1 LVNGIGVSIHHIINW
16 LWICPVA
23 FIFDERGRG
32 MVNPWCVAASRA
44 CASVPG
50 VNPLLNRIT
59 LKLASGEVGEEFH
72 AGSSQ
77 AFSD

>member
-44 CASVPG
+44 PAHQFP
-50 VNPLLNRIT
+50 
-59 LKLASGEVGEEFH
+59 A
-72 AGSSQ
+72 
-77 AFSD
+77 